1 MIKILI
7 PRIKKLM
14 DTFSSKR
21 KIGGDSVDG
30 SGPSDPKKIKEEEK
44 ENEKLTEEIKKQ
56 NKIQFKYRDQLET
69 LTKQELQ
76 ILLEYNDQQIPSGTS
91 EVFKLLIFDLSSS
104 FFGQDYKAI
113 VFLGAGPS
121 C

>member
-1 MIKILI
+1 
-7 PRIKKLM
+7 M
-14 DTFSSKR
+14 DTFFSKR

-30 SGPSDPKKIKEEEK
+30 SGPSDPKKIKKEEK

-91 EVFKLLIFDLSSS
+91 EVFKLLIFDLSVYSLVETIKLLS
-104 FFGQDYKAI
+104 F
-113 VFLGAGPS
+113 
-121 C
+121 